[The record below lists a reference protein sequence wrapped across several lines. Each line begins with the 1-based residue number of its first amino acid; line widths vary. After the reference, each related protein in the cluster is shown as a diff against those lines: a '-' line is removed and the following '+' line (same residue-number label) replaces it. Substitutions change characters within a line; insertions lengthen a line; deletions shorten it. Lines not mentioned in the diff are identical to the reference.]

1 MTIYINQYQSISI
14 NRLILIMDDQS
25 IAKICVVIEWY
36 WLVFRSSISIDWK
49 CRGKWVIR
57 IYPIAR
63 VLELFKYTSN
73 GVYSLHWEDW
83 VGIVSIAE
91 LFLCG
96 YWLII
101 DWPIPTNTSRYQ
113 LTHFIDWLVFRSS
126 ISIDWKQREGI
137 LHLFFFSLLTLLIL
151 KLLFFADIINPW
163 KYNTES

>member
-1 MTIYINQYQSISI
+1 MFPIDDNLYQSIPIDI
-14 NRLILIMDDQS
+14 NQS
-25 IAKICVVIEWY
+25 IDTDNGWPIDCKDLCGYRMVLIGFSIIHFH
-36 WLVFRSSISIDWK
+36 WLEMPRQVGI
-49 CRGKWVIR
+49 
-57 IYPIAR
+57 
-63 VLELFKYTSN
+63 FKYTSN

-83 VGIVSIAE
+83 VGIVSIEE

-101 DWPIPTNTSRYQ
+101 DWPIPTNTRRYQ